1 MSGNKYLQ
9 EVVEGFGI
17 CTVVLFLALLGLN
30 MMYLSNNER

>member
-17 CTVVLFLALLGLN
+17 STVVLFLALLGLN